1 MTNRAPL
8 AAALTVLA
16 AASLTGCGS
25 GPSYPHSWCPPLIA
39 QFHAKESR
47 QAYLSGLAAVQKQ
60 GAPVSR
66 LITDESTYT
75 QNQATAD
82 VPGTAGFAAVAA
94 APAVFAKVG
103 ADLKELNAECGQPAD
118 AYKSDNA

>member
-1 MTNRAPL
+1 MTNRVSL

-16 AASLTGCGS
+16 AASLAGCGS

-47 QAYLSGLAAVQKQ
+47 QAYLSGLAAVRKQ
-60 GAPVSR
+60 GAPAGD
-66 LITDESTYT
+66 LIADESAYA
-75 QNQATAD
+75 QDEATAD

-103 ADLKELNAECGQPAD
+103 ADLKELNAECGQPAA
-118 AYKSDNA
+118 AYKADNV